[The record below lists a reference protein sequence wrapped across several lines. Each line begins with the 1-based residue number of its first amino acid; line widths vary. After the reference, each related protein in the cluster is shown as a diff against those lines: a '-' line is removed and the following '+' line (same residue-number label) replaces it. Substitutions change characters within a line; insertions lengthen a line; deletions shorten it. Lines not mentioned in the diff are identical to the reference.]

1 MKDALN
7 TLERVKKFE
16 IDEQRRVLMQ
26 KLAREEDLQ
35 KILKNLI
42 EEYEREKEFVSQ
54 NPTLCDFGAY
64 TDQYVKKRRALEKSI
79 AEVQDEIEN
88 IRDIMAG
95 MFKEQKT
102 FEIVTQNR
110 KNKKNKELAEQ
121 EQKLLDEVGTN
132 TYIKIHLQNIQRQVL
147 LFPKV
152 FRILWKGEPR
162 HRH

>member
-1 MKDALN
+1 MKDALK

-35 KILKNLI
+35 KTLKNLI
-42 EEYEREKEFVSQ
+42 EEYEKEKEFVSQ

-64 TDQYVKKRRALEKSI
+64 TDQYLKKRRALEKNI
-79 AEVQDEIEN
+79 ADIQAEIEQ
-88 IRDIMAG
+88 IRDIMAA

-102 FEIVTQNR
+102 FEIVSKNR
-110 KNKKNKELAEQ
+110 KNKKNKELDEQ

-132 TYIKIHLQNIQRQVL
+132 TYIKKHQQ
-147 LFPKV
+147 
-152 FRILWKGEPR
+152 
-162 HRH
+162 

>member
-1 MKDALN
+1 MKDALK

-26 KLAREEDLQ
+26 KLAREEELQ
-35 KILKNLI
+35 KTLKNLI

-88 IRDIMAG
+88 IRDIMAD

-132 TYIKIHLQNIQRQVL
+132 TYIKKHQQ
-147 LFPKV
+147 
-152 FRILWKGEPR
+152 
-162 HRH
+162 

>member
-1 MKDALN
+1 MKDALK

-26 KLAREEDLQ
+26 KLAREEELQ
-35 KILKNLI
+35 KTLKNLI

-88 IRDIMAG
+88 IKDIMAD

-132 TYIKIHLQNIQRQVL
+132 TYIKKHQQ
-147 LFPKV
+147 
-152 FRILWKGEPR
+152 
-162 HRH
+162 